1 MVKKTGRNQI
11 KMHLCVKCYSPSALA
26 RLSLMRNLDVNISI
40 ASSKVVQDKV
50 TSKIL
55 SYPSNKIGSV
65 VKYSFSY
72 KIRYVLKNG

>member
-1 MVKKTGRNQI
+1 
-11 KMHLCVKCYSPSALA
+11 
-26 RLSLMRNLDVNISI
+26 MRNLDVNISI

-72 KIRYVLKNG
+72 KIRYVLKDG